1 MPGGR
6 MTLTERECIAT
17 GLAEGIGYAEIA
29 RQLDRPTSTV
39 SREVARNGG
48 PGRYRAE
55 RAHRA
60 TQLRSQRRNRSQISS
75 TAPEFGDN
83 SGPVADFTDELAEVF
98 MQTGMPRMT
107 SRIMACLY
115 ARDSGSCTAA
125 ELVRRLRVS
134 PATISTAVR
143 SLEEQDL
150 IRRERDTGRRDR
162 YVVDDH
168 VWLRATIASIR
179 ANDSLVAAG
188 RHGAEVLGA
197 HTPAG
202 ARLDEMARFLD
213 YVSRELADAVERWQ
227 EFSRQ
232 VDVGSPL

>member
-6 MTLTERECIAT
+6 ITLAERECIAT
-17 GLAEGIGYAEIA
+17 GLAEGVGYAEIA

-55 RAHRA
+55 RAQRA
-60 TQLRSQRRNRSQISS
+60 AQLRSQRRNRPQTSP
-75 TAPEFGDN
+75 TATGLDET
-83 SGPVADFTDELAEVF
+83 GPRAEFTDELIEVF
-98 MQTGMPRMT
+98 VQTGMPRMT
-107 SRIMACLY
+107 ARIMACLY
-115 ARDSGSCTAA
+115 ARDSGSCTAT

-134 PATISTAVR
+134 PATVSTAVR
-143 SLEEQDL
+143 ALEEQEL
-150 IRRERDTGRRDR
+150 IRRERDSGRRDR
-162 YVVDDH
+162 YVVDDD

-213 YVSRELADAVERWQ
+213 YVSRELAGALARWKA
-227 EFSRQ
+227 ESVRR
-232 VDVGSPL
+232 P